1 MVINSNKTSEQG
13 HYNMNNF
20 IPQLN
25 IKHTD
30 KGENN
35 MDTELEQQPGYYSIL
50 TASVRYD
57 KDLNANEKIL
67 FSEITALSNKYGY
80 CTASNNYFAELYSMS
95 KSSISR
101 WITHLNQ
108 AGYLKV
114 ILIKDDNQV
123 IGRKM
128 YPISN
133 PKTKDNKKEGEG
145 YTHSV
150 GGVYAETHIP
160 YTQKCIY
167 PIRRNAKGNNT
178 SNNNTSNNNIL
189 SGKEPD
195 PTPEPEEK
203 ENTESTQ
210 KTSDSKKSKT
220 TSKTDDIPYDRVIK
234 YLNAKAGTNYR
245 ATSKATQR
253 LIKARFNE
261 GMTTKDFKKVIDNKC
276 NDWLKDPKMCGYL
289 RPATLFGSKFES
301 YINQKPKRLD
311 RSATDWHE
319 YSTRADTDNNVSS
332 DKDEPK
338 LSAEELDKIFNSFG
352 KSENT

>member
-1 MVINSNKTSEQG
+1 
-13 HYNMNNF
+13 
-20 IPQLN
+20 
-25 IKHTD
+25 
-30 KGENN
+30 

-80 CTASNNYFAELYSMS
+80 CTASNKYFSNLFQADER
-95 KSSISR
+95 SIRR
-101 WITHLNQ
+101 WISNLKQH
-108 AGYLKV
+108 GYIKMN
-114 ILIKDDNQV
+114 LI
-123 IGRKM
+123 
-128 YPISN
+128 
-133 PKTKDNKKEGEG
+133 TKDKEIIARRIYPMSGGGDRNVRG
-145 YTHSV
+145 Y
-150 GGVYAETHIP
+150 G
-160 YTQKCIY
+160 QKC
-167 PIRRNAKGNNT
+167 PEGGDRNVLYNNT
-178 SNNNTSNNNIL
+178 SNNNTSNNNNNNNIL

-203 ENTESTQ
+203 ENSELTQ
-210 KTSDSKKSKT
+210 KTSDSQKSET
-220 TSKTDDIPYDRVIK
+220 TSKTDNIPYDRVIK

-261 GMTTKDFKKVIDNKC
+261 GMTTKDFKKVIDTKC
-276 NDWLKDPKMCGYL
+276 DDWLKDPKMCGYL

-301 YINQKPKRLD
+301 YLNQKPKRLD

-319 YSTRADTDNNVSS
+319 YSTRADTDNSVSS
-332 DKDEPK
+332 DDAEPT
-338 LSAEELDKIFNSFG
+338 LSVEELDKIFNSFG

>member
-1 MVINSNKTSEQG
+1 
-13 HYNMNNF
+13 
-20 IPQLN
+20 
-25 IKHTD
+25 
-30 KGENN
+30 

-80 CTASNNYFAELYSMS
+80 CTASNKYFSNLFQADER
-95 KSSISR
+95 SIRR
-101 WITHLNQ
+101 WVSNLKQH
-108 AGYLKV
+108 GYIK
-114 ILIKDDNQV
+114 INLI
-123 IGRKM
+123 
-128 YPISN
+128 
-133 PKTKDNKKEGEG
+133 TKDKEIIARRIYPMSGGGDRNVRG
-145 YTHSV
+145 Y
-150 GGVYAETHIP
+150 G
-160 YTQKCIY
+160 QKC
-167 PIRRNAKGNNT
+167 PEGGDRNVLYNNT
-178 SNNNTSNNNIL
+178 SNNSTSINNNIL

-203 ENTESTQ
+203 ENTEFTK

-245 ATSKATQR
+245 ATNKATQR

-276 NDWLKDPKMCGYL
+276 DDWLKDPKMHEYL
-289 RPATLFGSKFES
+289 RPVTLFGSKFES
-301 YINQKPKRLD
+301 YLNQKPKRLD

-319 YSTRADTDNNVSS
+319 YSTRADTDTNVSS
-332 DKDEPK
+332 DNAEPK
-338 LSAEELDKIFNSFG
+338 LSAEELDKIFSSFG

>member
-1 MVINSNKTSEQG
+1 
-13 HYNMNNF
+13 
-20 IPQLN
+20 
-25 IKHTD
+25 
-30 KGENN
+30 
-35 MDTELEQQPGYYSIL
+35 MDTELEQQQPGYYSIL

-67 FSEITALSNKYGY
+67 FSEITALSNKHGY

-114 ILIKDDNQV
+114 ILIKQADNQV

-133 PKTKDNKKEGEG
+133 PKTKNDKKEGEG

-150 GGVYAETHIP
+150 EGVYAEMHIP

-167 PIRRNAKGNNT
+167 PIRTNAKGNNT
-178 SNNNTSNNNIL
+178 SNNNTSINNNIL

-203 ENTESTQ
+203 ENLEFTK

-220 TSKTDDIPYDRVIK
+220 TSKTDNIPYDRVIK

-245 ATSKATQR
+245 ATNKATQR

-276 NDWLKDPKMCGYL
+276 DDWLKDPKMCEYL

-301 YINQKPKRLD
+301 YLNQKTKPKTKPK
-311 RSATDWHE
+311 TDWHE
-319 YSTRADTDNNVSS
+319 YSTRADTDNSVSS
-332 DKDEPK
+332 DNDEPT

>member
-1 MVINSNKTSEQG
+1 MNTENEQP
-13 HYNMNNF
+13 N
-20 IPQLN
+20 
-25 IKHTD
+25 
-30 KGENN
+30 
-35 MDTELEQQPGYYSIL
+35 YYSIL
-50 TASVRYD
+50 PASVRYD

-80 CTASNNYFAELYSMS
+80 CTASNNYFAELYQVAKGTVS
-95 KSSISR
+95 K

-114 ILIKDDNQV
+114 IIIKQATTNQV

-133 PKTKDNKKEGEG
+133 PKLKDEEG
-145 YTHSV
+145 YTPSESIV
-150 GGVYAETHIP
+150 CTKKRIP
-160 YTQKCIY
+160 YTPNDVY
-167 PIRRNAKGNNT
+167 PIHQKVKGNNT
-178 SNNNTSNNNIL
+178 SNNNTSINNNIL

-195 PTPEPEEK
+195 PTTEPEEK
-203 ENTESTQ
+203 ENSEFTK

-220 TSKTDDIPYDRVIK
+220 TSKTDNIPYDRVIK

-245 ATSKATQR
+245 ATNKATQR

-301 YINQKPKRLD
+301 YLNQKPKRLD
-311 RSATDWHE
+311 QSATDWHK

-332 DKDEPK
+332 DKAEPQ

>member
-1 MVINSNKTSEQG
+1 
-13 HYNMNNF
+13 
-20 IPQLN
+20 
-25 IKHTD
+25 
-30 KGENN
+30 
-35 MDTELEQQPGYYSIL
+35 MDTELEQQPNYYSIL

-80 CTASNNYFAELYSMS
+80 CTASNNYFAELYQVAKGTVS
-95 KSSISR
+95 K

-114 ILIKDDNQV
+114 ILIKQATTNQV

-133 PKTKDNKKEGEG
+133 PKLKDEEG
-145 YTHSV
+145 YTPSESIV
-150 GGVYAETHIP
+150 CTKKRIP
-160 YTQKCIY
+160 YTPNDVY
-167 PIRRNAKGNNT
+167 PIHQKVKGNNT
-178 SNNNTSNNNIL
+178 SNNNTSINNNIL

-203 ENTESTQ
+203 ENSEFTQ
-210 KTSDSKKSKT
+210 KTSDSQKSET
-220 TSKTDDIPYDRVIK
+220 TSNTENIPYDRVIK

-245 ATSKATQR
+245 ATNKATQR
-253 LIKARFNE
+253 LIKARFTE

-276 NDWLKDPKMCGYL
+276 DDWLKDPKMCEYL

-301 YINQKPKRLD
+301 YLNQKTKPK
-311 RSATDWHE
+311 TDWHE
-319 YSTRADTDNNVSS
+319 YSTRADTDNSVSS
-332 DKDEPK
+332 DNDEPT

>member
-1 MVINSNKTSEQG
+1 
-13 HYNMNNF
+13 MN
-20 IPQLN
+20 
-25 IKHTD
+25 
-30 KGENN
+30 
-35 MDTELEQQPGYYSIL
+35 TELEQQQPGYYSIL

-80 CTASNNYFAELYSMS
+80 CTASNKYFSNLFQADER
-95 KSSISR
+95 SIRR
-101 WITHLNQ
+101 WISNLKQH
-108 AGYLKV
+108 GYIKMN
-114 ILIKDDNQV
+114 LI
-123 IGRKM
+123 
-128 YPISN
+128 
-133 PKTKDNKKEGEG
+133 TKDKEIIARRIYPMSGGGDRNVRG
-145 YTHSV
+145 Y
-150 GGVYAETHIP
+150 G
-160 YTQKCIY
+160 QKC
-167 PIRRNAKGNNT
+167 PEGGDRNVLYNNT
-178 SNNNTSNNNIL
+178 SNNNTSNNTNIL

-195 PTPEPEEK
+195 STPEPEEK
-203 ENTESTQ
+203 ENKEFTQ

-220 TSKTDDIPYDRVIK
+220 TFKTDNIPYDRVIK

-245 ATSKATQR
+245 ATNKATQR

-301 YINQKPKRLD
+301 YLNQKPKRLD

-332 DKDEPK
+332 DNDEPK

>member
-1 MVINSNKTSEQG
+1 MNTENEQP
-13 HYNMNNF
+13 N
-20 IPQLN
+20 
-25 IKHTD
+25 
-30 KGENN
+30 
-35 MDTELEQQPGYYSIL
+35 YYSIL
-50 TASVRYD
+50 TANVRYD
-57 KDLNANEKIL
+57 KNLKANEKLL

-80 CTASNNYFAELYSMS
+80 CTASNRYFAELYQVTERSIQDWISNLVQYGYITTTLVS
-95 KSSISR
+95 KDGQI
-101 WITHLNQ
+101 
-108 AGYLKV
+108 
-114 ILIKDDNQV
+114 
-123 IGRKM
+123 IGRKI
-128 YPISN
+128 YLSSGIKES
-133 PKTKDNKKEGEG
+133 KTTSRGVVKKSSPDEENF
-145 YTHSV
+145 T
-150 GGVYAETHIP
+150 GVV
-160 YTQKCIY
+160 KKSSLGWG
-167 PIRRNAKGNNT
+167 RNLHPNNT
-178 SNNNTSNNNIL
+178 SNNNTSINNNIL
-189 SGKEPD
+189 SGE
-195 PTPEPEEK
+195 

>member
-1 MVINSNKTSEQG
+1 
-13 HYNMNNF
+13 
-20 IPQLN
+20 
-25 IKHTD
+25 
-30 KGENN
+30 

-67 FSEITALSNKYGY
+67 FSEITALSNKHGY
-80 CTASNNYFAELYSMS
+80 CTASNNYFAELYQVAKGTVS
-95 KSSISR
+95 K
-101 WITHLNQ
+101 WITHLSQ

-114 ILIKDDNQV
+114 ILIKQADNQV

-133 PKTKDNKKEGEG
+133 PKIKDEGGIHSQGVEG
-145 YTHSV
+145 YTLSESIV
-150 GGVYAETHIP
+150 CTKKCIP
-160 YTQKCIY
+160 YTPNDVY
-167 PIRRNAKGNNT
+167 PIHQKVKGNNT
-178 SNNNTSNNNIL
+178 SNNNTSINNNIL

-203 ENTESTQ
+203 ENSEITQ
-210 KTSDSKKSKT
+210 KTSYSQKSET
-220 TSKTDDIPYDRVIK
+220 TSKTDNIPYDRVIK
-234 YLNAKAGTNYR
+234 YLNAKAGTSYR
-245 ATSKATQR
+245 ATNKATQR

-276 NDWLKDPKMCGYL
+276 DDWLKDPKMCGYL

-301 YINQKPKRLD
+301 YLNQKPKRLD
-311 RSATDWHE
+311 QSATDWHE
-319 YSTRADTDNNVSS
+319 YSTRADTDKSVSS
-332 DKDEPK
+332 DNAEPTI
-338 LSAEELDKIFNSFG
+338 SEEELDKIFSSFG

>member
-1 MVINSNKTSEQG
+1 
-13 HYNMNNF
+13 MN
-20 IPQLN
+20 
-25 IKHTD
+25 T
-30 KGENN
+30 EN
-35 MDTELEQQPGYYSIL
+35 EQPGYYSIL

-67 FSEITALSNKYGY
+67 FSEITALSNKHGY

-114 ILIKDDNQV
+114 ILIKQADNQV

-133 PKTKDNKKEGEG
+133 PKTKNDKKEGEG

-150 GGVYAETHIP
+150 EGVYAEMHIP

-167 PIRRNAKGNNT
+167 PIRTNAKGNNT

-210 KTSDSKKSKT
+210 KTSDSQKSET
-220 TSKTDDIPYDRVIK
+220 TSNTENIPYDRVIK

-245 ATSKATQR
+245 ATNKATQR

-276 NDWLKDPKMCGYL
+276 DDWLKDPKMCEYL

-301 YINQKPKRLD
+301 YLNQKTKPKTKPK
-311 RSATDWHE
+311 TDWHE
-319 YSTRADTDNNVSS
+319 YSTRADTDNSVSS
-332 DKDEPK
+332 DNTEPK
-338 LSAEELDKIFNSFG
+338 LSEEELDKIFSSFG
-352 KSENT
+352 KNENT

>member
-1 MVINSNKTSEQG
+1 MNTENEQP
-13 HYNMNNF
+13 N
-20 IPQLN
+20 
-25 IKHTD
+25 
-30 KGENN
+30 
-35 MDTELEQQPGYYSIL
+35 YYSIL

-80 CTASNNYFAELYSMS
+80 CTASNKYFSNLFQADER
-95 KSSISR
+95 SIRR
-101 WITHLNQ
+101 WISNLKQH
-108 AGYLKV
+108 GYIKMN
-114 ILIKDDNQV
+114 LI
-123 IGRKM
+123 
-128 YPISN
+128 
-133 PKTKDNKKEGEG
+133 TKDKEIIARRIYPMSGGGDRNVRG
-145 YTHSV
+145 Y
-150 GGVYAETHIP
+150 G
-160 YTQKCIY
+160 QKC
-167 PIRRNAKGNNT
+167 PEGGDRNVLYNNT
-178 SNNNTSNNNIL
+178 SNNNTSNNNNIL

-195 PTPEPEEK
+195 PEEK
-203 ENTESTQ
+203 ENSEITQ
-210 KTSDSKKSKT
+210 
-220 TSKTDDIPYDRVIK
+220 KTDDIPYDRVIK

-245 ATSKATQR
+245 ATNKATQR

-276 NDWLKDPKMCGYL
+276 DDWLKDPKMCGYL

-301 YINQKPKRLD
+301 YLNQKPKRLD
-311 RSATDWHE
+311 QSATDWHE

>member
-1 MVINSNKTSEQG
+1 
-13 HYNMNNF
+13 MNNF

-178 SNNNTSNNNIL
+178 SNNNTSNNNNNIL

-203 ENTESTQ
+203 ENKEFTQ

-220 TSKTDDIPYDRVIK
+220 TSKTENIPYDRVIK
-234 YLNAKAGTNYR
+234 YLNTKARTNYR
-245 ATSKATQR
+245 ATNKATQR

-276 NDWLKDPKMCGYL
+276 DDWLKDSKMCEYL

-301 YINQKPKRLD
+301 YLNQKPKRLD
-311 RSATDWHE
+311 QSATDWHE
-319 YSTRADTDNNVSS
+319 YSTRADTDNSVSS
-332 DKDEPK
+332 DNAEPK

>member
-1 MVINSNKTSEQG
+1 MNTENEQP
-13 HYNMNNF
+13 N
-20 IPQLN
+20 
-25 IKHTD
+25 
-30 KGENN
+30 
-35 MDTELEQQPGYYSIL
+35 YYSIL

-80 CTASNNYFAELYSMS
+80 CTASNNYFAELYQVAKGTVS
-95 KSSISR
+95 K

-114 ILIKDDNQV
+114 IIIKQATTNQV

-133 PKTKDNKKEGEG
+133 PKLKDEEG
-145 YTHSV
+145 YTPSESIV
-150 GGVYAETHIP
+150 CTKKRIP
-160 YTQKCIY
+160 YTPNDVY
-167 PIRRNAKGNNT
+167 PIHQKVKGNNT
-178 SNNNTSNNNIL
+178 SNNNTSINNNIL

-203 ENTESTQ
+203 ENKEFTQ

-220 TSKTDDIPYDRVIK
+220 TSKTEDIPYDRVIK

-245 ATSKATQR
+245 ATNKATQR

-276 NDWLKDPKMCGYL
+276 DDWLKDQKMCEYL

-301 YINQKPKRLD
+301 YLNQKPKRLD
-311 RSATDWHE
+311 QSATDWNE
-319 YSTRADTDNNVSS
+319 YSTRADTDTNVSS
-332 DKDEPK
+332 DNAEPK

>member
-1 MVINSNKTSEQG
+1 
-13 HYNMNNF
+13 
-20 IPQLN
+20 
-25 IKHTD
+25 
-30 KGENN
+30 

-101 WITHLNQ
+101 WITHLSQ

-114 ILIKDDNQV
+114 ILIKQADNQV

-133 PKTKDNKKEGEG
+133 PKPKDSKKEGEG

-150 GGVYAETHIP
+150 GGVYAEMHTP

-178 SNNNTSNNNIL
+178 SNNNTSINNNTI
-189 SGKEPD
+189 
-195 PTPEPEEK
+195 
-203 ENTESTQ
+203 
-210 KTSDSKKSKT
+210 
-220 TSKTDDIPYDRVIK
+220 DRVIK

-245 ATSKATQR
+245 ANNKATQR

-276 NDWLKDPKMCGYL
+276 NDWLKDPKMCEFL

-301 YINQKPKRLD
+301 YLNQKPKRLD
-311 RSATDWHE
+311 QSVTDWHE

-332 DKDEPK
+332 DNDEPK
-338 LSAEELDKIFNSFG
+338 LSVEELDKIFNSFG

>member
-1 MVINSNKTSEQG
+1 
-13 HYNMNNF
+13 
-20 IPQLN
+20 
-25 IKHTD
+25 
-30 KGENN
+30 
-35 MDTELEQQPGYYSIL
+35 MDTELEQQQPGYYSIL
-50 TASVRYD
+50 SASVRYD

-67 FSEITALSNKYGY
+67 FSEITALSNKHGY
-80 CTASNNYFAELYSMS
+80 CTASNNYFADLYQVAKGTVS
-95 KSSISR
+95 K

-114 ILIKDDNQV
+114 ILIKQATTNQV

-128 YPISN
+128 YPINN
-133 PKTKDNKKEGEG
+133 PKLKDEEG
-145 YTHSV
+145 YTPSESTV
-150 GGVYAETHIP
+150 CTKKCIP
-160 YTQKCIY
+160 YTPNDVY
-167 PIRRNAKGNNT
+167 PIHQKVKGNNT

-195 PTPEPEEK
+195 PEEK

-220 TSKTDDIPYDRVIK
+220 TSKTELIPYYRVIK

-245 ATSKATQR
+245 ATNKATQR

-276 NDWLKDPKMCGYL
+276 NDWLKDPKMCEYL

-301 YINQKPKRLD
+301 YLNQKPKRLD
-311 RSATDWHE
+311 KSATDWHE

>member
-1 MVINSNKTSEQG
+1 MNTENEQP
-13 HYNMNNF
+13 N
-20 IPQLN
+20 
-25 IKHTD
+25 
-30 KGENN
+30 
-35 MDTELEQQPGYYSIL
+35 YYSIL
-50 TASVRYD
+50 TANVRYD
-57 KDLNANEKIL
+57 KNLKANEKLL

-80 CTASNNYFAELYSMS
+80 CTASNRYFAELYQVTERVIR
-95 KSSISR
+95 KWISD
-101 WITHLNQ
+101 LAQ
-108 AGYLKV
+108 LGYLKI
-114 ILIKDDNQV
+114 ILVSKDGKI

-128 YPISN
+128 YPSN
-133 PKTKDNKKEGEG
+133 NFREEKMFQGGTNVPGMGNKCSAEGG
-145 YTHSV
+145 TNV
-150 GGVYAETHIP
+150 PLNI
-160 YTQKCIY
+160 
-167 PIRRNAKGNNT
+167 T
-178 SNNNTSNNNIL
+178 SNNNTSNNNNIL
-189 SGKEPD
+189 SG
-195 PTPEPEEK
+195 EEK
-203 ENTESTQ
+203 ENSEFTQ

-220 TSKTDDIPYDRVIK
+220 TSKTEDIPYDRVIK

-245 ATSKATQR
+245 ATNKATQR

-276 NDWLKDPKMCGYL
+276 NDWLKDSKMCGYL

-301 YINQKPKRLD
+301 YLNQKPKRLD

>member
-1 MVINSNKTSEQG
+1 
-13 HYNMNNF
+13 
-20 IPQLN
+20 
-25 IKHTD
+25 
-30 KGENN
+30 

-114 ILIKDDNQV
+114 ILIKQADNQV

-133 PKTKDNKKEGEG
+133 PKPKDSKKEGEG

-150 GGVYAETHIP
+150 GGVYAEMHTP
-160 YTQKCIY
+160 YTQKCTY
-167 PIRRNAKGNNT
+167 PIRTNAKGNNT
-178 SNNNTSNNNIL
+178 SINNTSNNNIL

-220 TSKTDDIPYDRVIK
+220 TSKTELIPYYRVIK

-245 ATSKATQR
+245 ATNKATQR

-276 NDWLKDPKMCGYL
+276 NDWLKDPKMCEYL

-301 YINQKPKRLD
+301 YLNQKTKPK
-311 RSATDWHE
+311 TDWHE
-319 YSTRADTDNNVSS
+319 YSTRADTDNSVSS
-332 DKDEPK
+332 DNDEPT

>member
-1 MVINSNKTSEQG
+1 
-13 HYNMNNF
+13 
-20 IPQLN
+20 
-25 IKHTD
+25 
-30 KGENN
+30 

-67 FSEITALSNKYGY
+67 FSEITALSNKHGY

-245 ATSKATQR
+245 ATNKATQR

-276 NDWLKDPKMCGYL
+276 DDWLKDPKMVEYL

-301 YINQKPKRLD
+301 YLNQKPKRLD

-319 YSTRADTDNNVSS
+319 YSTRADTDTNVSS
-332 DKDEPK
+332 DNAEPK